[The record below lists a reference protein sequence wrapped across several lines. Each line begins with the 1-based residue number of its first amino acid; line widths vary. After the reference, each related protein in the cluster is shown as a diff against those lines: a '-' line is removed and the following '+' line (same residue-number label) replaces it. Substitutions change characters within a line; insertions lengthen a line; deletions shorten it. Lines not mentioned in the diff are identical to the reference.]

1 LIQHIGRERRFE
13 AVVPLF
19 ETLDWLVVRL
29 TGSRWLIR
37 RKQQKMHRRSACASA
52 ALRSN
57 PSSARK

>member
-1 LIQHIGRERRFE
+1 VAPRLVQHIGRERRFE

-37 RKQQKMHRRSACASA
+37 RKQQ
-52 ALRSN
+52 N
-57 PSSARK
+57 V